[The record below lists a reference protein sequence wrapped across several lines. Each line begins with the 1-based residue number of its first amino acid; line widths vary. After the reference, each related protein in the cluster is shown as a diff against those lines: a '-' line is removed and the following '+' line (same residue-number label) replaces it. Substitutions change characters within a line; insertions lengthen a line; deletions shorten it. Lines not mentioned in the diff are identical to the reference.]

1 MTAFEKSLEVL
12 NELFGRDYTFVMAT
26 VKNNVP
32 VQRVVDTFY
41 YDGEFWIVTYALSNK
56 VKEISVNP
64 EVSLCNT
71 FHTFTGKAYNEG
83 HPLKSEN
90 SEIRSKLI
98 KVFEPWYFAHN
109 NENDENMCYVR
120 VKLESGFFHKGG
132 IGYKVNFSEK
142 TAEEFPFTPQIEM
155 IH

>member
-1 MTAFEKSLEVL
+1 MSAFGKSLEVL
-12 NELFGRDYTFVMAT
+12 TELFGRDYTFVMAT

-83 HPLKSEN
+83 HPFKTDKS
-90 SEIRSKLI
+90 
-98 KVFEPWYFAHN
+98 V
-109 NENDENMCYVR
+109 
-120 VKLESGFFHKGG
+120 
-132 IGYKVNFSEK
+132 
-142 TAEEFPFTPQIEM
+142 
-155 IH
+155 

>member
-1 MTAFEKSLEVL
+1 MYAEMQAADVFVSLIGRGLEQVVRISGTAVEVGARHIIYPMAL
-12 NELFGRDYTFVMAT
+12 YAYCNHVGGR
-26 VKNNVP
+26 P
-32 VQRVVDTFY
+32 
-41 YDGEFWIVTYALSNK
+41 
-56 VKEISVNP
+56 KEIASNP

-71 FHTFTGKAYNEG
+71 FHTFSGKAYNAG

-120 VKLESGFFHKGG
+120 VKLESGFFHKDGT
-132 IGYKVNFSEK
+132 GYKVNFSEK